1 MRCVLISSRSFG
13 AISEVGERLLR
24 EHGFDLGRVGPDER
38 PLTEEKMA
46 QLVAR
51 ENPDVVVCG
60 AEPMSRRVLESSPA
74 LSMIM
79 KHGVGVDNIDIEAA
93 TDLGVVVANAP
104 GTNTEAVADL
114 TVAMILALLRG
125 VFQAVSSTKAGGWD
139 RFVGHELGALS
150 VGVIGTGRIG
160 LGVIRRLGAFDCSI
174 LAHDIVQNEA
184 LVAHPRVRYVTLDH
198 LLQHSDFV
206 TLHAPLVPET
216 RKMIGRRELELMKRT
231 TYLINLARGELV
243 DEEALCEV
251 LRQKRIAGAAVD
263 VYAVEP
269 AQRSPLLAL
278 DNVLATP
285 HIAAYT
291 YEAME
296 RMDRVCA
303 ETIVA
308 TLQGEVREN
317 VLNPGVVGER
327 FES

>member
-1 MRCVLISSRSFG
+1 MRRVLISSRSFG
-13 AISEVGERLLR
+13 VISEVGDRLLR
-24 EHGFDLGRVGPDER
+24 ENGFDLWRVGPDER

-60 AEPMSRRVLESSPA
+60 AEPMSRTVLASSPV
-74 LSMIM
+74 LSMVM
-79 KHGVGVDNIDIEAA
+79 KHGVGVDNIDVEAA
-93 TDLGVVVANAP
+93 TDLKIVVANAP

-114 TVAMILALLRG
+114 TVAMMLALLRG

-160 LGVIRRLGAFDCSI
+160 LGVIRRLGAFGCPI
-174 LAHDIVQNEA
+174 LAYDIVQNEA
-184 LVAHPRVRYVTLDH
+184 LVADPSVRYVTLDH
-198 LLQHSDFV
+198 LLQHSDLV

-231 TYLINLARGELV
+231 AYLINLARGELV
-243 DEEALCEV
+243 DEEALCEL
-251 LRQKRIAGAAVD
+251 LRQRRIAGAAVD

-269 AQRSPLLAL
+269 PQRSPLLGL

-308 TLQGEVREN
+308 TLQGAVCEN
-317 VLNPGVVGER
+317 VLNPGMVRER